1 MSIKKKP
8 LQSTFKWI
16 AFAILLAISIRIL
29 FIGVFKVP
37 TITMAPTLISGDYI
51 LSNKLA
57 YGLKW
62 PWMQSGFF
70 VKSPNHGDIVVFKR
84 LDRPQVQFVKR
95 VVGLPGDKVMIKQG
109 ELYINS
115 QKCSYTVDESYHSEN
130 FQILFEEC
138 FGQKRRIL
146 KAMSGELKSKD
157 TEETQLKENEVYVLG
172 DNRDTS
178 EDSRDWGPIQLDQ
191 VSSKVFSIWLSWSST
206 QDSIFKEKG
215 FRFSRFLTMIQ

>member
-1 MSIKKKP
+1 MTIKNKS

-16 AFAILLAISIRIL
+16 IFAIILAMSIRIL

-62 PWMQSGFF
+62 PWMQSGFL
-70 VKSPNHGDIVVFKR
+70 VQLPQHGDIIVFKR
-84 LDRPQVQFVKR
+84 LDRPQIQFVKR
-95 VVGLPGDKVMIKQG
+95 VVGLPGDKIMIKQG
-109 ELYINS
+109 ALYINS
-115 QKCSYTVDESYHSEN
+115 KKCDYSVDESYKSEN
-130 FQILFEEC
+130 FQILLEQC
-138 FGQKRRIL
+138 SGQTRRIL
-146 KAMSGELKSKD
+146 KALSGELKSKD
-157 TEETQLKENEVYVLG
+157 TEETQLKDNEIYVLG

-206 QDSIFKEKG
+206 QDSIFQEKG

>member
-1 MSIKKKP
+1 MTSKKKS

-16 AFAILLAISIRIL
+16 IFAIILAISIRIL

-51 LSNKLA
+51 LSNKMA

-62 PWMQSGFF
+62 PWMQSGYLM
-70 VKSPNHGDIVVFKR
+70 SLPERGDIIVFKR
-84 LDRPQVQFVKR
+84 QDRPQVQFVKR
-95 VVGLPGDKVMIKQG
+95 VIGLPGDKVMIKQG

-115 QKCSYTVDESYHSEN
+115 QKCNYTVDESYKSEN
-130 FQILFEEC
+130 FQIMLEQCSGEA
-138 FGQKRRIL
+138 RRIL
-146 KAMSGELKSKD
+146 RALSGELKSKD
-157 TEETQLKENEVYVLG
+157 TDEIQLKENEIYVLG

-178 EDSRDWGPIQLDQ
+178 EDSRDWGPIPLDQ

-206 QDSIFKEKG
+206 QDSIFQEKG

>member
-16 AFAILLAISIRIL
+16 AFAIILAISIRIL
-29 FIGVFKVP
+29 FIGVYKVP

-70 VKSPNHGDIVVFKR
+70 VSSPNHGDIVVFKR

-115 QKCSYTVDESYHSEN
+115 QKCEYTIDETYQSEN

-138 FGQKRRIL
+138 LGQKRRIL
-146 KAMSGELKSKD
+146 KATSGELKSKD
-157 TEETQLKENEVYVLG
+157 IDLTELKENEVYVLG

-178 EDSRDWGPIQLDQ
+178 EDSRDWGPVQLDQ